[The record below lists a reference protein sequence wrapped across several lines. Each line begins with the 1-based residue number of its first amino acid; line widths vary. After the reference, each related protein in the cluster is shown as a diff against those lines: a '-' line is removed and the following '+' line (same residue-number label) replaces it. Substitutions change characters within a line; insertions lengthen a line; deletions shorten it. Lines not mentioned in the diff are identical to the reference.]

1 MGKEEENPRS
11 CLVSRK
17 RLTRNQLIRFVAG
30 PDDIIVPDLR
40 EKLPGR
46 GAWVEAKKSVLKE
59 AVEKQLF
66 SRVLKQKV
74 QAEKSLPDLVEKL
87 LDERAVQ
94 SLGLAKKAGYLIT
107 GFAKVNS
114 TIRSGK
120 AALLLHASDASDD
133 GKRKLASAVAFVK
146 HMEGDPIF
154 VSQCWTCDQL
164 SEALGLGNAI
174 HAVAINSGVTT
185 NLIAA
190 IEQLAMYK
198 ESAENQKYGL

>member
-1 MGKEEENPRS
+1 MGKIDENPRS
-11 CLVSRK
+11 CLVSNK
-17 RLTRNQLIRFVAG
+17 RLSRNELIRFVVG
-30 PDDIIVPDLR
+30 PNDIIVPDLR

-46 GAWVEAKKSVLKE
+46 SAWVEAKKSILRT

-74 QAEKSLPDLVEKL
+74 EAEKTLPELVEKL
-87 LDERAVQ
+87 LDERARQ
-94 SLGLAKKAGYLIT
+94 SLGLAKKAGFLIT

-120 AALLLHASDASDD
+120 TALLLHASDASDD
-133 GKRKLASAVAFVK
+133 GKRKLASAVEFVK
-146 HMEGDPIF
+146 HMEGDPIM
-154 VSQCWTCDQL
+154 VSQCWTCDEL

-174 HAVAINSGVTT
+174 HAAAIDSGATT

-190 IEQLAMYK
+190 IVQLESYK
-198 ESAENQKYGL
+198 EGARE